1 MSKFLILPVSFA
13 AVALLSAC
21 AHREPAPI
29 VVVPPSPAPS
39 TNVVTAPGSAS
50 AAPAP
55 SVPVAS
61 AAAQLRPGFGK
72 IESMS
77 PVAATASSGS
87 SAPSAMNRLNVR
99 MDDGTSQLLDTPSA
113 GLQVG
118 DRVELTREGYIR
130 RIPQS

>member
-1 MSKFLILPVSFA
+1 MRKFLILPLSVVV
-13 AVALLSAC
+13 VALLGAC
-21 AHREPAPI
+21 GHREPAPI
-29 VVVPPSPAPS
+29 VVVPPAPAPS

-50 AAPAP
+50 AP

-61 AAAQLRPGFGK
+61 ATAQLRPGFGK

-77 PVAATASSGS
+77 PVVATASSGS

-99 MDDGTSQLLDTPSA
+99 MDDGSLQLLDTPSA